1 MSTIRCPHCGTAN
14 RVGSNFC
21 NRCGVDLRDSNPENG
36 APDEFDQTPAVT
48 PSATPTPDLN
58 QPLRSE
64 RPFVPGQPDAD
75 FVWDESSAASPFLD
89 EGILPDEGP
98 IAGSDRP
105 PRLVSGLQGLL
116 EPVRLTRIG
125 GEEPV
130 GMLPPSPDALTLTQ
144 SDRLRR
150 VRDLV
155 AQDPLLVDG
164 LPGIAPG
171 LPLRLRL
178 PWLIV
183 LLLLA
188 VALPILLLF
197 TAPVGKPQQWPGV
210 AEAYAAIEEVQ
221 PDAPVWILWAYDPA
235 TAGELDL
242 VALPMAIHLLERQ
255 GRPVIVSLLPNGLA
269 SAQRLFAQAL
279 DELSTARPAR
289 NQSLGA
295 DSYLEGAYLPGGA
308 AALTLL
314 AQAPQSA
321 LIGHTDRTAFLLGPL
336 VTQRPAL
343 AIVVAAQAEDVQ
355 QWLEQ
360 VQPLAPAPVVA
371 FTGAGADPILRPY
384 LASGQLQGLVSGFDG
399 AASYQQLRARPLN
412 YTLNYAGDGRWLQQ
426 LVAQNWGHVALL
438 LILLLGNL
446 RGLLWGGSHE

>member
-21 NRCGVDLRDSNPENG
+21 NRCGVDLRDSSQARPPADQ
-36 APDEFDQTPAVT
+36 APLAAAEIDDHLTAAAATPADPYQLVPT
-48 PSATPTPDLN
+48 DRPFFADRQDDDFAWDTTGLDESPTAAWPADEEPSA
-58 QPLRSE
+58 
-64 RPFVPGQPDAD
+64 DAD
-75 FVWDESSAASPFLD
+75 
-89 EGILPDEGP
+89 
-98 IAGSDRP
+98 RP
-105 PRLVSGLQGLL
+105 RRLVSGIQGLL
-116 EPVRLTRIG
+116 EPVRLARVG
-125 GEEPV
+125 GDAEL
-130 GMLPPSPDALTLTQ
+130 GPPPQGLDPLLLTQ

-155 AQDPLLVDG
+155 TEDPLLVDEFVSVG
-164 LPGIAPG
+164 RPV
-171 LPLRLRL
+171 PLRLRL
-178 PWLIV
+178 PWLII

-197 TAPVGKPQQWPGV
+197 TAPVGTPQQWPGV
-210 AEAYAAIEEVQ
+210 AEAYAAIDGLA

-235 TAGELDL
+235 TAGEMDL
-242 VALPMAIHLLERQ
+242 LALAMATHLLEQQ

-269 SAQRLFAQAL
+269 TAQRLFAQAL
-279 DELSTARPAR
+279 AELLVANPTR
-289 NQSLGA
+289 NRFLGA

-314 AQAPQSA
+314 AQSPQSA

-371 FTGAGADPILRPY
+371 FTAAGADPILRPY

-399 AASYQQLRARPLN
+399 AATYQQLRTGPLN
-412 YTLNYAGDGRWLQQ
+412 NTWDSRWLQQ
-426 LVAQNWGHVALL
+426 LVAQNWGHAALL

-446 RGLLWGGSHE
+446 RGLFWGGADE

>member
-21 NRCGVDLRDSNPENG
+21 NRCGVDLRDSNPESG
-36 APDEFDQTPAVT
+36 APDEFDQTPATT
-48 PSATPTPDLN
+48 PSQN
-58 QPLRSE
+58 QPAGSE
-64 RPFVPGQPDAD
+64 RPFLPDRQDDD
-75 FVWDESSAASPFLD
+75 FAWDESSTEQPFLD
-89 EGILPDEGP
+89 EGILLDEGP

-125 GEEPV
+125 SEEPV
-130 GMLPPSPDALTLTQ
+130 GMPPQPPDALTLTQ

-155 AQDPLLVDG
+155 TQDPSLVDD
-164 LPGIAPG
+164 LPGIAPT

-188 VALPILLLF
+188 VALPLLLLF

-210 AEAYAAIEEVQ
+210 AEAYAAIDAVP
-221 PDAPVWILWAYDPA
+221 PDAPIWILWAYDPA

-242 VALPMAIHLLERQ
+242 VALPMAVHLLERQ

-279 DELSTARPAR
+279 DELATARPAR
-289 NQSLGA
+289 NQSLGV

-314 AQAPQSA
+314 AQSPQSA

-384 LASGQLQGLVSGFDG
+384 LDSGQLQGLVSGFDG
-399 AASYQQLRARPLN
+399 AATYQQLLARPLN
-412 YTLNYAGDGRWLQQ
+412 YTWDGRWLQQ

-446 RGLLWGGSHE
+446 RGLLWGGAHE